1 MTSKRDDHDI
11 DDAALDAFLRGEDEL
26 SALLAGLDQPAV
38 PAALDARIHADARA
52 ALQEPVGA
60 ANDAQADTV
69 GVAPTSAHTGTFLRR
84 WRAPLGLAA
93 TVVLGVSL
101 GVRWDG
107 WRDETPRSVS
117 DMAPVPA
124 PAMKSD
130 AGLAAPPPSPDA
142 PQLENR
148 HATQAAVLQPARAA
162 QPTTPPEH
170 AALVA
175 TPDAALPPPPPPV
188 PALPSPPST
197 EPLTTMHRSR
207 RAAPPLMPDF
217 APPAPAPAPAVSAPQ
232 MPDAAPSPPATP
244 APELAR
250 LAAPAPAAMPAPAD
264 ADLPQ
269 ARLAIIAD
277 LLDRGDVAAA
287 RAAWTRFHATYPDYP
302 VPPPL
307 QARIDTLA
315 PAPDPDR
322 R

>member
-1 MTSKRDDHDI
+1 MTSKREDHDI

-26 SALLAGLDQPAV
+26 SALLAGLDQPEV

-60 ANDAQADTV
+60 ANDAHADTV
-69 GVAPTSAHTGTFLRR
+69 GVAPTSAHAGTFLRR
-84 WRAPLGLAA
+84 WRGPLGLAA

-107 WRDETPRSVS
+107 WRDETPRTVS
-117 DMAPVPA
+117 DMAPAPA

-130 AGLAAPPPSPDA
+130 AGLAAPTPSPDA
-142 PQLENR
+142 PHLENR
-148 HATQAAVLQPARAA
+148 HATQAAAPPLARAA
-162 QPTTPPEH
+162 QPTTPAEQ
-170 AALVA
+170 AAPVA
-175 TPDAALPPPPPPV
+175 SPDAAPPPPLPPV
-188 PALPSPPST
+188 PALPSPST
-197 EPLTTMHRSR
+197 DALTTMHRSR

-217 APPAPAPAPAVSAPQ
+217 APPAPAPAVAAPQ

-244 APELAR
+244 APALAR
-250 LAAPAPAAMPAPAD
+250 MAAPAPAAAPAPPA

-269 ARLAIIAD
+269 TRLAAIAD

-307 QARIDTLA
+307 QARIDALA
-315 PAPDPDR
+315 SAPDPDR